1 MRRLLQQ
8 KKSSKNVSGL
18 VSRPLLLL
26 ATSVLLCIGLVHVPN
41 VHADLFVGNFF
52 GPGNEDV
59 LRYNGTTGTFVST
72 FVPTGSGGLTFPLG
86 GAFGPDGNL
95 YVSDSDHEKVLRYNG
110 STGSFINAFVPAVD
124 DPAGLA
130 FGPDGNLYVAS
141 SSSPGEVSRFNGS
154 TGAAIGAS
162 FGSGQLSNPEGLTFG
177 PDGNLYVAGG
187 DTKSVLRYNPTT
199 GAFIDTFV
207 PAGSGGL
214 TSARGVVFGPD
225 GNLYVTSFGTGQ
237 VLRYNGTTGA
247 LLGTFVAAGSGGLS
261 LPRPL
266 TFGPD
271 GNLYVGSFGS
281 GDVLRYNGS
290 TGAFIDAFVPSGSG
304 GLGGPTFLVFFNAPT
319 TPAVP
324 EPATWLLLGS
334 GLAGMM
340 LWRKR
345 TRDLGKKKLTRND
358 WLPGQERLAG
368 GRGFEPR

>member
-1 MRRLLQQ
+1 MPCLFQQ
-8 KKSSKNVSGL
+8 KKNSKNTSSL
-18 VSRPLLLL
+18 VRRYLLLL
-26 ATSVLLCIGLVHVPN
+26 AVSVFLGIGIIGPAS

-59 LRYNGTTGTFVST
+59 LRYNGTTGAFVST
-72 FVPTGSGGLTFPLG
+72 FVPTGSGGLSFPLG
-86 GAFGPDGNL
+86 GTFGPDNNL

-110 STGSFINAFVPAVD
+110 TTGSFINAFVAAVD

-154 TGAAIGAS
+154 TGVAVGTS
-162 FGSGQLSNPEGLTFG
+162 FGSAQLNNPEGLTFG

-187 DTKSVLRYNPTT
+187 DTHSVLRFNPTT
-199 GAFIDTFV
+199 GAFINAFV
-207 PAGSGGL
+207 AAGSGGL
-214 TSARGVVFGPD
+214 GSARGVVFGPD
-225 GNLYVTSFGTGQ
+225 GNLYVTSFSTNQ
-237 VLRYNGTTGA
+237 VLRYNGTTGLFIDA
-247 LLGTFVAAGSGGLS
+247 FVSAGSGGLS

-281 GDVLRYNGS
+281 GDVFRYNGS
-290 TGAFIDAFVPSGSG
+290 TGAFINDFVPAGSG

-334 GLAGMM
+334 GLAGIM

-345 TRDLGKKKLTRND
+345 TERFRKK
-358 WLPGQERLAG
+358 
-368 GRGFEPR
+368 EPYPK